1 MLLRCSIGSY
11 FYRCVHAVFKLILTF
26 WDLLWLN
33 LLIFSMCW
41 LSVQGLEIAKPL
53 LSPEDVRSYSSRIL
67 KYHFVFVYL
76 RCPRCCVVTIFSS
89 ENLKVGSRNGL
100 KRWEIFDLLMVYF
113 LFFAENILPTQHL
126 GHLYL
131 QIQNNSSRLYSTNC
145 TYSTYIEYTYIQVK
159 LCQEGNIAL

>member
-53 LSPEDVRSYSSRIL
+53 LSPEDVRSYSNRIL

-76 RCPRCCVVTIFSS
+76 RCPRCC
-89 ENLKVGSRNGL
+89 GL

-113 LFFAENILPTQHL
+113 LFFAQNILPTQHL

>member
-1 MLLRCSIGSY
+1 MAQFTYILNVLTICARSWDSK
-11 FYRCVHAVFKLILTF
+11 ASFKSWKCAQF
-26 WDLLWLN
+26 
-33 LLIFSMCW
+33 
-41 LSVQGLEIAKPL
+41 
-53 LSPEDVRSYSSRIL
+53 SSRIL